1 MHMNHRSLS
10 RSHSSWELHPLS
22 HLHRHAFC
30 FPFRSV
36 FESWRGHSLIE
47 LMLCMLLLTVLLCAA
62 APLWQPLLL
71 RTPITLAR
79 DDLLND
85 VQTARLQ
92 ALQLGTELTLT
103 RSGNCA
109 WASNDAHDWSCGWQ
123 LQRIDN
129 QTVLR
134 SHPLHTPMQVWI
146 AKQASLTIYARGELG
161 TVGTRWQISPLGAT
175 DAVSY
180 VVCLNSAGRLRW
192 RMGSTCS

>member
-1 MHMNHRSLS
+1 
-10 RSHSSWELHPLS
+10 
-22 HLHRHAFC
+22 
-30 FPFRSV
+30 
-36 FESWRGHSLIE
+36 
-47 LMLCMLLLTVLLCAA
+47 MLLLAVLLSAA
-62 APLWQPLLL
+62 APWWQPLLM
-71 RTPITLAR
+71 RTPLALAR

-134 SHPLHTPMQVWI
+134 SHTLHTPMQVWI